1 MKTTLFMV
9 KATIVL
15 LFTIVQFSA
24 NATTYPI
31 NVTLSGKQ
39 EVPANNST
47 ATATFVGT
55 FNDVTDSLIYTITF
69 SGLSANSTAA
79 HFHGYVPPGVSAP
92 VLIGRPKFPTGV
104 TSGSFTDTVV
114 LTNGQRDSLKMGLIY
129 FNIHTT
135 AFPGGE
141 IRGQIFLQ
149 DATFVVPDIHCL
161 PDTTVSANSGLCS
174 ASVAFSALDSTGKPA
189 STLFYRIGNTSI
201 TSPFVFKVGTT
212 RVIVTALNAAGFD
225 TCSFNVTVKDTQ
237 PPVITCPANI
247 TQPNDS
253 GKCGAIVTFAATAT
267 DNCSKVTVTYNHNPG
282 SFFDVGTTAVTA
294 TATDSSGN
302 KATCSF
308 NVTVNDVEPPVIHN
322 LGTSPRVIWPPNHK
336 MKDVTVNYTST
347 DNCPGP
353 ISCQI
358 TVTSNQDDGGPGHN
372 HSNDIV
378 VNSDHEIKLRAERNG
393 NGKDGRTYTVK
404 VSCTDQ
410 HGNTGS
416 STTTVMVPHDLRSP
430 LFRAL
435 LSQGKKTTIHTDTD
449 IEPSASNS
457 KIILMNEEDPDKA
470 TLVRVYPNPSTSYFT
485 VNIET
490 ASTDK
495 ISVRLVDIA
504 GRVVEVKNNL
514 IGSQIV
520 RIGNNL
526 KAGLYFAEIIQGR
539 DRKQIKLL
547 KQE

>member
-1 MKTTLFMV
+1 MKTTLFTAKM
-9 KATIVL
+9 AIIL
-15 LFTIVQFSA
+15 LFTIVQLSA

-55 FNDVTDSLIYTITF
+55 FNDVSDSLIYTITF

-79 HFHGYVPPGVSAP
+79 HFHGYAPPGISAP

-104 TSGSFTDTVV
+104 TGGSFTDTVI

-149 DATFVVPDIHCL
+149 DAAFVVPDIHCL
-161 PDTTVSANSGLCS
+161 PDTTVSANAGLCS
-174 ASVAFSALDSTGKPA
+174 ASVAFSSVDSTGKPA
-189 STLFYRIGNTSI
+189 STLFYRIGNTPV

-212 RVIVTALNAAGFD
+212 RVTATAVNAAGFD

-282 SFFDVGTTAVTA
+282 SFFDVGTTVVTA

-308 NVTVNDVEPPVIHN
+308 NVTVNDVEPPVIHD
-322 LGTSPRVIWPPNHK
+322 LGTNPRVIWPPNHK

-358 TVTSNQDDGGPGHN
+358 TVTSNETQAGPGNSHG
-372 HSNDIV
+372 NDMV
-378 VNSDHEIKLRAERNG
+378 VTSDHEIKLRAERNG
-393 NGKDGRTYTVK
+393 NGKGRTYSIK

-416 STTTVMVPHDLRSP
+416 STTTVTVPHDLRSP
-430 LFRAL
+430 LFRNL
-435 LSQGKKTTIHTDTD
+435 ILQDKKIITQTNSDN
-449 IEPSASNS
+449 EPSTANS
-457 KIILMNEEDPDKA
+457 KIILMNEDDEDRA

-490 ASTDK
+490 ANTDK
-495 ISVRLVDIA
+495 ISVRLIDVS
-504 GRVVEVKNNL
+504 GRVVETKNNL
-514 IGSQIV
+514 SGSQTL

-526 KAGLYFAEIIQGR
+526 KAGLYFAEIIQGK